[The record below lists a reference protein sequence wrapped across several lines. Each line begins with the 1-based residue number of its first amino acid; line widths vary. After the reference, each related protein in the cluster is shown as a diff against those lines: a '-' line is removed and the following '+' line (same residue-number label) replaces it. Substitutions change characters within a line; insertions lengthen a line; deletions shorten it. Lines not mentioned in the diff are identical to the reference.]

1 MRESR
6 PCSCESRSP
15 EPPALRPAT
24 LDSRFR
30 GSTGVPRRTLL
41 AAGATLALP
50 GCAATLAQPL
60 TPRPACLPRVKVSR
74 DRLIRTLVG
83 LRPYRPSGFVVRAEA
98 LGAKRL
104 VHNYGHGGAGITL
117 SWGTS
122 RLAAD
127 LGLQGHAGPVAVIGA
142 GVVGLTTAQS
152 GRASCGNEGVSTGRS
167 RWAAFTYNTK
177 QNNKQKT

>member
-60 TPRPACLPRVKVSR
+60 TPRPACLPRVKVRSEEHTSEFQSLMR
-74 DRLIRTLVG
+74 TSYAVFCLQKKIRRFSHLITHY
-83 LRPYRPSGFVVRAEA
+83 P
-98 LGAKRL
+98 
-104 VHNYGHGGAGITL
+104 
-117 SWGTS
+117 
-122 RLAAD
+122 
-127 LGLQGHAGPVAVIGA
+127 HAI
-142 GVVGLTTAQS
+142 S
-152 GRASCGNEGVSTGRS
+152 I
-167 RWAAFTYNTK
+167 
-177 QNNKQKT
+177 

>member
-60 TPRPACLPRVKVSR
+60 TPRPACLPPVKVSR

-83 LRPYRPSGFVVRAEA
+83 LRPHRHSRFLVPPEA
-98 LGAKRL
+98 LAANRL
-104 VHNYGHGGAGITL
+104 AHNHAPPAPATTL
-117 SWGTS
+117 PWGT
-122 RLAAD
+122 
-127 LGLQGHAGPVAVIGA
+127 
-142 GVVGLTTAQS
+142 
-152 GRASCGNEGVSTGRS
+152 
-167 RWAAFTYNTK
+167 
-177 QNNKQKT
+177 